1 MHQKHLLPLL
11 LLISLGTFAQK
22 EALQTQ
28 YLMNPLAI
36 NPAYAGTRQDFH
48 LNAMFRRQFF
58 GVGIQTPTSQSLA
71 MDGAVAKGKVGIGFM
86 TLNDRLSPIS
96 NTALYGSVAYHYS
109 LSETQTVSFGVQGSL
124 DFLPLFGGLADN
136 TAGNV
141 GFGVYYKDEKM
152 FAGVARPEALRRVTN
167 LRGVNIPIPNSRPLF
182 INAGYLFDLNENT
195 KLLASTLIY
204 TMENQPL
211 GFDLSGAVWF
221 GERASLGLSFRRQR
235 ISFLQISAQY
245 QLSKNV
251 LVALNYNSK
260 TLEYDNAFAA
270 GQTLSTSPV
279 GRGIFEA
286 TFRFVPNPTKHHY
299 F

>member
-1 MHQKHLLPLL
+1 ML
-11 LLISLGTFAQK
+11 SRAGVFAQK

-71 MDGAVAKGKVGIGFM
+71 MDGAVANGKVGIGFM
-86 TLNDRLSPIS
+86 TLNDRLSPIT
-96 NTALYGSVAYHYS
+96 NTAIYGSVAYHYK

-124 DFLPLFGGLADN
+124 DFLPLFGNLADN

-141 GFGVYYKDEKM
+141 GFGVYYKSDKL
-152 FAGVARPEALRRVTN
+152 FVGVARPEALRRTTN

-182 INAGYLFDLNENT
+182 INAGYLLDLT
-195 KLLASTLIY
+195 PTAKLLASTLVYSI
-204 TMENQPL
+204 ENQPI
-211 GFDLSGAVWF
+211 GIDLNGTVCF
-221 GERASLGLSFRRQR
+221 GERVALGLSFRRQR
-235 ISFLQISAQY
+235 IAFLQLSAQY
-245 QLSKNV
+245 KLSNNV
-251 LVALNYNSK
+251 LVGLNYNTK

-270 GQTLSTSPV
+270 GQTASTSPV
-279 GRGIFEA
+279 GSGIFEA
-286 TFRFVPNPTKHHY
+286 TFRFVPNPTKHNY